1 MRRFYKRI
9 VIISALLVIAIS
21 SLTLTE
27 FKIGQFERGGNGLLG
42 LELGLD
48 LQGGSHLVY
57 QAVDSETGEPIIPRQ
72 EQMDS
77 LKQSIERR
85 VNASGL
91 GEPIIQLLG
100 DNRLLIQL
108 PGVRDTKRAKSLIG
122 ETAQLNYKERTLNVA
137 RKIPGIEPGSLL
149 NVSAIDLN
157 ETITDVTTN
166 QSTLSNTSSSPMP
179 ANLQPLPGLL
189 LEFSDEGAIAFSNLL
204 TRLETSILP
213 LEGTNDRYPSYL
225 TIQSD
230 NSTEMPL
237 QISYRPLLM
246 NPTTLEWM
254 TSNTAPLI
262 NKADSKNSFI
272 INLSVQYASK
282 DTDSIMESFT
292 SEFGGS
298 PDTIQ
303 LGEIIGRVDQAI
315 PGGLTG
321 EDMDRAFPGQH
332 QTTNLPIINI
342 VFNDEGA
349 RKFGEITTKLA
360 NTPDLLVIELDGQE
374 LIASRV
380 INPITNG
387 AAYIEGG
394 DFTYER
400 VQDLALLLES
410 GRLPL
415 PINLIQERTVDAIL
429 GSDSLKRSLVAGLI
443 GLGLILLFMILYY
456 RMSGVIA
463 AIALIIYATLLLG
476 IFKLLPVTLTLS
488 GIAAAILSIG
498 MAVDANI
505 LIFERM
511 KEELRYGRTVPT
523 AINIGFNRAWSAIRD
538 SNISTLIT
546 CGVLFWFADTLG
558 ASIVKGFAIT
568 LAIGVLISMFSAI
581 TVTKTILQL
590 LGMGILGKKPMIFTP
605 FSPKS
610 INTFSKVKNPIFFG
624 SEGEIQIFIDSF
636 YVF

>member
-9 VIISALLVIAIS
+9 AIISALLVIAIS

-85 VNASGL
+85 VHASGL

-610 INTFSKVKNPIFFG
+610 INQKNNK
-624 SEGEIQIFIDSF
+624 E
-636 YVF
+636 

>member
-1 MRRFYKRI
+1 MTLRRFYKRI
-9 VIISALLVIAIS
+9 AIISALLVIAIS

-298 PDTIQ
+298 PETIQ

-610 INTFSKVKNPIFFG
+610 INQKNNK
-624 SEGEIQIFIDSF
+624 E
-636 YVF
+636 

>member
-1 MRRFYKRI
+1 
-9 VIISALLVIAIS
+9 
-21 SLTLTE
+21 
-27 FKIGQFERGGNGLLG
+27 
-42 LELGLD
+42 
-48 LQGGSHLVY
+48 
-57 QAVDSETGEPIIPRQ
+57 
-72 EQMDS
+72 
-77 LKQSIERR
+77 
-85 VNASGL
+85 
-91 GEPIIQLLG
+91 
-100 DNRLLIQL
+100 
-108 PGVRDTKRAKSLIG
+108 
-122 ETAQLNYKERTLNVA
+122 
-137 RKIPGIEPGSLL
+137 
-149 NVSAIDLN
+149 
-157 ETITDVTTN
+157 
-166 QSTLSNTSSSPMP
+166 MP

-610 INTFSKVKNPIFFG
+610 INQKNNK
-624 SEGEIQIFIDSF
+624 E
-636 YVF
+636 

>member
-9 VIISALLVIAIS
+9 AIISALLVIAIS

-463 AIALIIYATLLLG
+463 AIALIIYAILLL
-476 IFKLLPVTLTLS
+476 
-488 GIAAAILSIG
+488 
-498 MAVDANI
+498 
-505 LIFERM
+505 
-511 KEELRYGRTVPT
+511 
-523 AINIGFNRAWSAIRD
+523 
-538 SNISTLIT
+538 
-546 CGVLFWFADTLG
+546 
-558 ASIVKGFAIT
+558 
-568 LAIGVLISMFSAI
+568 
-581 TVTKTILQL
+581 
-590 LGMGILGKKPMIFTP
+590 
-605 FSPKS
+605 
-610 INTFSKVKNPIFFG
+610 
-624 SEGEIQIFIDSF
+624 
-636 YVF
+636 

>member
-9 VIISALLVIAIS
+9 AIISTLLVIAIA
-21 SLTLTE
+21 SLILTE

-57 QAVDSETGEPIIPRQ
+57 QAVDSETGDPIIPRQ

-166 QSTLSNTSSSPMP
+166 QLTLSNTSSSSMP
-179 ANLQPLPGLL
+179 GDLQPLPGLL

-213 LEGTNDRYPSYL
+213 IEGTNDRYPSYL

-237 QISYRPLLM
+237 QIPYRPLLM
-246 NPTTLEWM
+246 NPTTLEWI

-282 DTDSIMESFT
+282 DIDSIMESFT

-476 IFKLLPVTLTLS
+476 MFKLLPVTLTLS

-610 INTFSKVKNPIFFG
+610 INQKNNK
-624 SEGEIQIFIDSF
+624 E
-636 YVF
+636 

>member
-1 MRRFYKRI
+1 MRRFYRRI
-9 VIISALLVIAIS
+9 AIISAFLIIAIT
-21 SLTLTE
+21 SLSLTE
-27 FKIGQFERGGNGLLG
+27 FKIGQFERGGNGILG

-57 QAVDSETGEPIIPRQ
+57 QAIDSETGEPVIPRQ

-100 DNRLLIQL
+100 ENRLLIQL

-122 ETAQLNYKERTLNVA
+122 ETAQLTYKERTLNVA
-137 RKIPGIEPGSLL
+137 RQIPGIEQDTLL
-149 NVSAIDLN
+149 SISVINLN
-157 ETITDVTTN
+157 ETITNVTTN
-166 QSTLSNTSSSPMP
+166 QSTVSNTTSTSMP
-179 ANLQPLPGLL
+179 VNLQPLPGLL
-189 LEFSDEGAIAFSNLL
+189 LEFTDDGANAFSNLL
-204 TRLETSILP
+204 KRLENSLLP
-213 LEGTNDRYPSYL
+213 VEGTNDRYPSYL

-237 QISYRPLLM
+237 QISYQPLLF
-246 NPTTLEWM
+246 NPTTLEWI

-262 NKADSKNSFI
+262 NKADTKNSFI
-272 INLSVQYASK
+272 VNISPQYTSENTA
-282 DTDSIMESFT
+282 SIMESFI
-292 SEFGGS
+292 SEYGG
-298 PDTIQ
+298 PPKTIQ
-303 LGEIIGRVDQAI
+303 LGEVIGRVDQPI

-321 EDMDRAFPGQH
+321 EDMERAFPGQH

-342 VFNDEGA
+342 VFNDTGA
-349 RKFGEITTKLA
+349 RKFGEVTTKLA

-394 DFTYER
+394 DFTYQR

-410 GRLPL
+410 GRLPM

-429 GSDSLKRSLVAGLI
+429 GSDSLQRSLVAGLI
-443 GLGLILLFMILYY
+443 GLALILFFMILYY
-456 RMSGVIA
+456 RMSGLIA
-463 AIALIIYATLLLG
+463 AISLIIYAVLLLA

-488 GIAAAILSIG
+488 GIAAAILSMG

-511 KEELRYGRTVPT
+511 KEELRYGRTVPA
-523 AINIGFNRAWSAIRD
+523 AINIGVNRAWPAIRD

-581 TVTKTILQL
+581 TVTKTILQIT
-590 LGMGILGKKPMIFTP
+590 GMGLLGKKPIIFTP
-605 FSPKS
+605 FSTKS
-610 INTFSKVKNPIFFG
+610 MNQTNNK
-624 SEGEIQIFIDSF
+624 E
-636 YVF
+636 

>member
-9 VIISALLVIAIS
+9 AIISALLVIAIS

-610 INTFSKVKNPIFFG
+610 INQKNNK
-624 SEGEIQIFIDSF
+624 E
-636 YVF
+636 

>member
-9 VIISALLVIAIS
+9 AIISALLVIAIS

-57 QAVDSETGEPIIPRQ
+57 QAVDSETGDPIIPRQ

-122 ETAQLNYKERTLNVA
+122 ETAQLNYKERTLKVA

-166 QSTLSNTSSSPMP
+166 QLTLSNTSSSSMP
-179 ANLQPLPGLL
+179 GDLQPLPGLL
-189 LEFSDEGAIAFSNLL
+189 LEFSDEGANAFSNLL

-213 LEGTNDRYPSYL
+213 IEGTNDRYPSYL

-610 INTFSKVKNPIFFG
+610 INQKNNK
-624 SEGEIQIFIDSF
+624 E
-636 YVF
+636 

>member
-9 VIISALLVIAIS
+9 AIISALLVIAIS

-157 ETITDVTTN
+157 ETITVVTTN
-166 QSTLSNTSSSPMP
+166 QLTLSNTSSSSMP
-179 ANLQPLPGLL
+179 GDLQPLPGLL
-189 LEFSDEGAIAFSNLL
+189 LEFSDEGANAFSNLL

-213 LEGTNDRYPSYL
+213 IEGTNDRYPSYL

-610 INTFSKVKNPIFFG
+610 INQKNNK
-624 SEGEIQIFIDSF
+624 E
-636 YVF
+636 

>member
-9 VIISALLVIAIS
+9 AIISALLVIAKS

-610 INTFSKVKNPIFFG
+610 INQKNNK
-624 SEGEIQIFIDSF
+624 E
-636 YVF
+636 

>member
-1 MRRFYKRI
+1 
-9 VIISALLVIAIS
+9 
-21 SLTLTE
+21 
-27 FKIGQFERGGNGLLG
+27 
-42 LELGLD
+42 
-48 LQGGSHLVY
+48 
-57 QAVDSETGEPIIPRQ
+57 
-72 EQMDS
+72 
-77 LKQSIERR
+77 
-85 VNASGL
+85 
-91 GEPIIQLLG
+91 
-100 DNRLLIQL
+100 
-108 PGVRDTKRAKSLIG
+108 
-122 ETAQLNYKERTLNVA
+122 
-137 RKIPGIEPGSLL
+137 
-149 NVSAIDLN
+149 
-157 ETITDVTTN
+157 
-166 QSTLSNTSSSPMP
+166 
-179 ANLQPLPGLL
+179 
-189 LEFSDEGAIAFSNLL
+189 
-204 TRLETSILP
+204 
-213 LEGTNDRYPSYL
+213 
-225 TIQSD
+225 
-230 NSTEMPL
+230 MPL

-610 INTFSKVKNPIFFG
+610 INQKNNK
-624 SEGEIQIFIDSF
+624 E
-636 YVF
+636 

>member
-9 VIISALLVIAIS
+9 AIISALLVIAIS

-189 LEFSDEGAIAFSNLL
+189 LEFSDEGANAFSNLL

-213 LEGTNDRYPSYL
+213 IEGTNDRYPSYL

-610 INTFSKVKNPIFFG
+610 INQKNNK
-624 SEGEIQIFIDSF
+624 E
-636 YVF
+636 

>member
-1 MRRFYKRI
+1 LRRFYKRI
-9 VIISALLVIAIS
+9 AIISALLVIAIS

-298 PDTIQ
+298 PETIQ

-610 INTFSKVKNPIFFG
+610 INQKNNK
-624 SEGEIQIFIDSF
+624 E
-636 YVF
+636 

>member
-9 VIISALLVIAIS
+9 AIISALLVIAIS

-463 AIALIIYATLLLG
+463 AIALIIYAILLLG

-610 INTFSKVKNPIFFG
+610 INQKNNK
-624 SEGEIQIFIDSF
+624 E
-636 YVF
+636 

>member
-1 MRRFYKRI
+1 M
-9 VIISALLVIAIS
+9 
-21 SLTLTE
+21 
-27 FKIGQFERGGNGLLG
+27 
-42 LELGLD
+42 
-48 LQGGSHLVY
+48 
-57 QAVDSETGEPIIPRQ
+57 
-72 EQMDS
+72 
-77 LKQSIERR
+77 
-85 VNASGL
+85 
-91 GEPIIQLLG
+91 
-100 DNRLLIQL
+100 
-108 PGVRDTKRAKSLIG
+108 
-122 ETAQLNYKERTLNVA
+122 
-137 RKIPGIEPGSLL
+137 
-149 NVSAIDLN
+149 
-157 ETITDVTTN
+157 
-166 QSTLSNTSSSPMP
+166 
-179 ANLQPLPGLL
+179 
-189 LEFSDEGAIAFSNLL
+189 
-204 TRLETSILP
+204 P

-610 INTFSKVKNPIFFG
+610 INQKNNK
-624 SEGEIQIFIDSF
+624 E
-636 YVF
+636 

>member
-1 MRRFYKRI
+1 LRRFYKRI
-9 VIISALLVIAIS
+9 ALIFTLLIIAIS
-21 SLTLTE
+21 SLTFTE
-27 FKIGQFERGGNGLLG
+27 FKIGQFERGGNGVLG

-57 QAVDSETGEPIIPRQ
+57 QAIDSETGEPVTPRQ

-108 PGVRDTKRAKSLIG
+108 PGIRDTKRAKALIG
-122 ETAQLNYKERTLNVA
+122 ETAQLTYKERTLNVA
-137 RKIPGIEPGSLL
+137 RKIPGIEQDTLL
-149 NVSAIDLN
+149 NVSVINLN

-166 QSTLSNTSSSPMP
+166 QSTISNTSSSPMP
-179 ANLQPLPGLL
+179 VNLQPIPGLL
-189 LEFSDEGAIAFSNLL
+189 LEFSDDGSDAFSNLL
-204 TRLETSILP
+204 KRLENSLTPI
-213 LEGTNDRYPSYL
+213 EGTSDRYPSYL

-237 QISYRPLLM
+237 QIPYHLLLM
-246 NPTTLEWM
+246 NPTTLEWI

-262 NKADSKNSFI
+262 NKGDTKNSFI
-272 INLSVQYASK
+272 VNVSPQYASK
-282 DTDSIMESFT
+282 DSDSIMKSFT
-292 SEFGGS
+292 SEYGG
-298 PDTIQ
+298 PPNTIQ

-321 EDMDRAFPGQH
+321 EDMERAFAGQH
-332 QTTNLPIINI
+332 QSTNMPIINI
-342 VFNDEGA
+342 VFNDTGA

-380 INPITNG
+380 ISPITNG
-387 AAYIEGG
+387 AAYIEGS
-394 DFTYER
+394 DFTIQR

-410 GRLPL
+410 GRLPI

-429 GSDSLKRSLVAGLI
+429 GSDSLQRSVVAGFI
-443 GLGLILLFMILYY
+443 GLALILLFMIIYY

-463 AIALIIYATLLLG
+463 AISLIIYAVLLLG

-523 AINIGFNRAWSAIRD
+523 AINIGFSRAWTAIRD

-568 LAIGVLISMFSAI
+568 LALGVLISMFSAI
-581 TVTKTILQL
+581 TITKTILQIIGMSL
-590 LGMGILGKKPMIFTP
+590 LGKNPMLFTP
-605 FSPKS
+605 FSTKS
-610 INTFSKVKNPIFFG
+610 MNQTNNK
-624 SEGEIQIFIDSF
+624 E
-636 YVF
+636 

>member
-9 VIISALLVIAIS
+9 VIISALLVIATS

-463 AIALIIYATLLLG
+463 AIALIIYAILLLG

-610 INTFSKVKNPIFFG
+610 INQKNNK
-624 SEGEIQIFIDSF
+624 E
-636 YVF
+636 

>member
-9 VIISALLVIAIS
+9 AIISALLVIAIS

-298 PDTIQ
+298 PETIQ

-610 INTFSKVKNPIFFG
+610 INQKNNK
-624 SEGEIQIFIDSF
+624 E
-636 YVF
+636 

>member
-9 VIISALLVIAIS
+9 AIISALLVIAIS

-48 LQGGSHLVY
+48 LQGGSHVVY

-610 INTFSKVKNPIFFG
+610 INQKNNK
-624 SEGEIQIFIDSF
+624 E
-636 YVF
+636 

>member
-9 VIISALLVIAIS
+9 AIISALLVIAIS

-57 QAVDSETGEPIIPRQ
+57 QAVDSETGDPIIPRQ

-610 INTFSKVKNPIFFG
+610 INQKNNK
-624 SEGEIQIFIDSF
+624 E
-636 YVF
+636 

>member
-9 VIISALLVIAIS
+9 AIISALLVIAIS

-166 QSTLSNTSSSPMP
+166 QLTLSNTSSSSMP
-179 ANLQPLPGLL
+179 GDLQPLPGLL
-189 LEFSDEGAIAFSNLL
+189 LEFSDEGANAFSNLL

-213 LEGTNDRYPSYL
+213 IEGTNDRYPSYL

-610 INTFSKVKNPIFFG
+610 INQKNNK
-624 SEGEIQIFIDSF
+624 E
-636 YVF
+636 

>member
-1 MRRFYKRI
+1 
-9 VIISALLVIAIS
+9 
-21 SLTLTE
+21 
-27 FKIGQFERGGNGLLG
+27 
-42 LELGLD
+42 
-48 LQGGSHLVY
+48 
-57 QAVDSETGEPIIPRQ
+57 
-72 EQMDS
+72 MDS

-149 NVSAIDLN
+149 NISAIDLN

-610 INTFSKVKNPIFFG
+610 INQKNNK
-624 SEGEIQIFIDSF
+624 E
-636 YVF
+636 

>member
-1 MRRFYKRI
+1 
-9 VIISALLVIAIS
+9 
-21 SLTLTE
+21 
-27 FKIGQFERGGNGLLG
+27 
-42 LELGLD
+42 
-48 LQGGSHLVY
+48 
-57 QAVDSETGEPIIPRQ
+57 
-72 EQMDS
+72 
-77 LKQSIERR
+77 
-85 VNASGL
+85 
-91 GEPIIQLLG
+91 
-100 DNRLLIQL
+100 
-108 PGVRDTKRAKSLIG
+108 
-122 ETAQLNYKERTLNVA
+122 
-137 RKIPGIEPGSLL
+137 
-149 NVSAIDLN
+149 
-157 ETITDVTTN
+157 
-166 QSTLSNTSSSPMP
+166 
-179 ANLQPLPGLL
+179 
-189 LEFSDEGAIAFSNLL
+189 
-204 TRLETSILP
+204 
-213 LEGTNDRYPSYL
+213 
-225 TIQSD
+225 
-230 NSTEMPL
+230 
-237 QISYRPLLM
+237 
-246 NPTTLEWM
+246 
-254 TSNTAPLI
+254 
-262 NKADSKNSFI
+262 
-272 INLSVQYASK
+272 
-282 DTDSIMESFT
+282 
-292 SEFGGS
+292 
-298 PDTIQ
+298 
-303 LGEIIGRVDQAI
+303 
-315 PGGLTG
+315 
-321 EDMDRAFPGQH
+321 MDRAFPGQH

-349 RKFGEITTKLA
+349 RKFREITTKLA

-610 INTFSKVKNPIFFG
+610 INQKNNK
-624 SEGEIQIFIDSF
+624 E
-636 YVF
+636 

>member
-9 VIISALLVIAIS
+9 AIISALLVIAIS

-57 QAVDSETGEPIIPRQ
+57 QAVDSETGDPIIPRQ

-166 QSTLSNTSSSPMP
+166 QLTLSNTSSSSMP
-179 ANLQPLPGLL
+179 GDLQPLPGLL
-189 LEFSDEGAIAFSNLL
+189 LEFSDEGANAFSNLL

-213 LEGTNDRYPSYL
+213 IEGTNDRYPSYL

-610 INTFSKVKNPIFFG
+610 INQKNNK
-624 SEGEIQIFIDSF
+624 E
-636 YVF
+636 

>member
-9 VIISALLVIAIS
+9 AIISALLVIAIS

-57 QAVDSETGEPIIPRQ
+57 QAVDSETGDPIIPRQ

-108 PGVRDTKRAKSLIG
+108 PGVRDTKRTKSLIG

-166 QSTLSNTSSSPMP
+166 QLTLSNTSSSSMP
-179 ANLQPLPGLL
+179 GDLQPLPGLL
-189 LEFSDEGAIAFSNLL
+189 LEFSDEGANAFSNLL

-213 LEGTNDRYPSYL
+213 IEGTNDRYPSYL

-610 INTFSKVKNPIFFG
+610 INQKNNK
-624 SEGEIQIFIDSF
+624 E
-636 YVF
+636 

>member
-610 INTFSKVKNPIFFG
+610 INQKNNK
-624 SEGEIQIFIDSF
+624 E
-636 YVF
+636 

>member
-1 MRRFYKRI
+1 M
-9 VIISALLVIAIS
+9 
-21 SLTLTE
+21 
-27 FKIGQFERGGNGLLG
+27 
-42 LELGLD
+42 
-48 LQGGSHLVY
+48 
-57 QAVDSETGEPIIPRQ
+57 P
-72 EQMDS
+72 
-77 LKQSIERR
+77 
-85 VNASGL
+85 
-91 GEPIIQLLG
+91 G
-100 DNRLLIQL
+100 D
-108 PGVRDTKRAKSLIG
+108 
-122 ETAQLNYKERTLNVA
+122 
-137 RKIPGIEPGSLL
+137 
-149 NVSAIDLN
+149 
-157 ETITDVTTN
+157 
-166 QSTLSNTSSSPMP
+166 
-179 ANLQPLPGLL
+179 LQPLPGLL
-189 LEFSDEGAIAFSNLL
+189 LEFSDEGANAFSNLL

-213 LEGTNDRYPSYL
+213 IEGTNDRYPSYL

-463 AIALIIYATLLLG
+463 ACLLYTS
-476 IFKLLPVTLTLS
+476 PS
-488 GIAAAILSIG
+488 
-498 MAVDANI
+498 
-505 LIFERM
+505 
-511 KEELRYGRTVPT
+511 P
-523 AINIGFNRAWSAIRD
+523 RD
-538 SNISTLIT
+538 
-546 CGVLFWFADTLG
+546 
-558 ASIVKGFAIT
+558 
-568 LAIGVLISMFSAI
+568 
-581 TVTKTILQL
+581 
-590 LGMGILGKKPMIFTP
+590 
-605 FSPKS
+605 
-610 INTFSKVKNPIFFG
+610 
-624 SEGEIQIFIDSF
+624 
-636 YVF
+636 

>member
-9 VIISALLVIAIS
+9 AIISALLVIAIS

-149 NVSAIDLN
+149 NISAIDLN

-610 INTFSKVKNPIFFG
+610 INQKNNK
-624 SEGEIQIFIDSF
+624 E
-636 YVF
+636 

>member
-9 VIISALLVIAIS
+9 ALIFTLLIIAIS
-21 SLTLTE
+21 SLTFTE
-27 FKIGQFERGGNGLLG
+27 FKIGQFERGGNGVLG

-57 QAVDSETGEPIIPRQ
+57 QAIDSETGEPVTPRQ

-108 PGVRDTKRAKSLIG
+108 PGIRDTKRAKALIG
-122 ETAQLNYKERTLNVA
+122 ETAQLTYKERTLNVA
-137 RKIPGIEPGSLL
+137 RKIPGIEQDTLL
-149 NVSAIDLN
+149 NVSVINLN

-166 QSTLSNTSSSPMP
+166 QSTISNTSSSPMP
-179 ANLQPLPGLL
+179 VNLQPIPGLL
-189 LEFSDEGAIAFSNLL
+189 LEFSDDGSDAFSNLL
-204 TRLETSILP
+204 KRLENSLTPI
-213 LEGTNDRYPSYL
+213 EGTSDRYPSYL

-237 QISYRPLLM
+237 QIPYHLLLM
-246 NPTTLEWM
+246 NPTTLEWI

-262 NKADSKNSFI
+262 NKGDAKNSFI
-272 INLSVQYASK
+272 VNVSPQYASK
-282 DTDSIMESFT
+282 DSDSIMKSFT
-292 SEFGGS
+292 SEYGG
-298 PDTIQ
+298 PPNTIQ

-321 EDMDRAFPGQH
+321 EDMERAFAGQH
-332 QTTNLPIINI
+332 QSTNMPIINI
-342 VFNDEGA
+342 VFNDTGA

-380 INPITNG
+380 ISPITNG
-387 AAYIEGG
+387 AAYIEGS
-394 DFTYER
+394 DFTIQR

-410 GRLPL
+410 GRLPI

-429 GSDSLKRSLVAGLI
+429 GSDSLQRSVVAGFI
-443 GLGLILLFMILYY
+443 GLALILLFMIIYY

-463 AIALIIYATLLLG
+463 AISLIIYSVLLLG

-523 AINIGFNRAWSAIRD
+523 AINIGFSRAWTAIRD

-568 LAIGVLISMFSAI
+568 LALGVLISMFSAI
-581 TVTKTILQL
+581 TITKTILQIIGMSL
-590 LGMGILGKKPMIFTP
+590 LGKNPMLFTP
-605 FSPKS
+605 FSTKS
-610 INTFSKVKNPIFFG
+610 MNQTNNK
-624 SEGEIQIFIDSF
+624 E
-636 YVF
+636 

>member
-9 VIISALLVIAIS
+9 AIISALLVIAIS

-57 QAVDSETGEPIIPRQ
+57 QAVDSETGDPIIPRQ

-149 NVSAIDLN
+149 NISAIDLN

-610 INTFSKVKNPIFFG
+610 INQKNNK
-624 SEGEIQIFIDSF
+624 E
-636 YVF
+636 

>member
-463 AIALIIYATLLLG
+463 AIALIIYAILLLG

-610 INTFSKVKNPIFFG
+610 INQKNNK
-624 SEGEIQIFIDSF
+624 E
-636 YVF
+636 

>member
-9 VIISALLVIAIS
+9 AIISALLVIAIS

-189 LEFSDEGAIAFSNLL
+189 LEFSDEGTIAFSNLL

-213 LEGTNDRYPSYL
+213 IEGTNDRYPSYL

-610 INTFSKVKNPIFFG
+610 INQKNNK
-624 SEGEIQIFIDSF
+624 E
-636 YVF
+636 

>member
-9 VIISALLVIAIS
+9 ALIFTLLIIAIS
-21 SLTLTE
+21 SLTFTE
-27 FKIGQFERGGNGLLG
+27 FKIGQFERGGNGVLG

-57 QAVDSETGEPIIPRQ
+57 QAIDSETGEPVTPRQ

-108 PGVRDTKRAKSLIG
+108 PGIRDTKRAKALIG
-122 ETAQLNYKERTLNVA
+122 ETAQLTYKERTLNVA
-137 RKIPGIEPGSLL
+137 RKIPGIEQDTLL
-149 NVSAIDLN
+149 NVSVINLN

-166 QSTLSNTSSSPMP
+166 QSTISNTSSSPMP
-179 ANLQPLPGLL
+179 VNLQPIPGLL
-189 LEFSDEGAIAFSNLL
+189 LEFSDDGSDAFSNLL
-204 TRLETSILP
+204 KRLENSLTPI
-213 LEGTNDRYPSYL
+213 EGTSDRYPSYL

-237 QISYRPLLM
+237 QIPYHLLLM
-246 NPTTLEWM
+246 NPTTLEWI

-262 NKADSKNSFI
+262 NKGDAKNSFI
-272 INLSVQYASK
+272 VNVSPQYASK
-282 DTDSIMESFT
+282 DSDSIMKSFT
-292 SEFGGS
+292 SEYGG
-298 PDTIQ
+298 PPNTIQ

-321 EDMDRAFPGQH
+321 EDMERAFAGQH
-332 QTTNLPIINI
+332 QSTNMPIINI
-342 VFNDEGA
+342 VFNDTGA

-380 INPITNG
+380 ISPITNG
-387 AAYIEGG
+387 AAYIEGS
-394 DFTYER
+394 DFTIQR

-410 GRLPL
+410 GRLPI

-429 GSDSLKRSLVAGLI
+429 GSDSLQRSVVAGFI
-443 GLGLILLFMILYY
+443 GLALILLFMIIYY

-463 AIALIIYATLLLG
+463 AISLIIYSVLLLG

-523 AINIGFNRAWSAIRD
+523 AINIGFSRAWTAIRD

-568 LAIGVLISMFSAI
+568 LALGVLISMFSAI
-581 TVTKTILQL
+581 TITKTILQITGMSL
-590 LGMGILGKKPMIFTP
+590 LGKNPMLFTP
-605 FSPKS
+605 FSTKS
-610 INTFSKVKNPIFFG
+610 MNQTNNK
-624 SEGEIQIFIDSF
+624 E
-636 YVF
+636 

>member
-1 MRRFYKRI
+1 
-9 VIISALLVIAIS
+9 
-21 SLTLTE
+21 
-27 FKIGQFERGGNGLLG
+27 
-42 LELGLD
+42 
-48 LQGGSHLVY
+48 
-57 QAVDSETGEPIIPRQ
+57 
-72 EQMDS
+72 MDS

-610 INTFSKVKNPIFFG
+610 INQKNNK
-624 SEGEIQIFIDSF
+624 E
-636 YVF
+636 

>member
-1 MRRFYKRI
+1 MRPRRVGF
-9 VIISALLVIAIS
+9 
-21 SLTLTE
+21 
-27 FKIGQFERGGNGLLG
+27 GLG

-463 AIALIIYATLLLG
+463 AIALIIYAILLLG

-610 INTFSKVKNPIFFG
+610 INQKNNK
-624 SEGEIQIFIDSF
+624 E
-636 YVF
+636 

>member
-1 MRRFYKRI
+1 LRRFYKRI
-9 VIISALLVIAIS
+9 ALIFTLLIIAIS
-21 SLTLTE
+21 SLTLNE
-27 FKIGQFERGGNGLLG
+27 IKIGQFERGGNGVLG

-57 QAVDSETGEPIIPRQ
+57 QAIDSETGEPVTPRQ

-108 PGVRDTKRAKSLIG
+108 PGIRDTKRAKALIG
-122 ETAQLNYKERTLNVA
+122 ETAQLTYKERTLNVA
-137 RKIPGIEPGSLL
+137 RKIPGIEQDTLL
-149 NVSAIDLN
+149 NVSVINLN

-166 QSTLSNTSSSPMP
+166 QSTISNTSSSPMP
-179 ANLQPLPGLL
+179 VNLQPIPGLL
-189 LEFSDEGAIAFSNLL
+189 LEFSDDGSDAFSNLL
-204 TRLETSILP
+204 KRLENSLTPI
-213 LEGTNDRYPSYL
+213 EGTSDRYPSYL

-237 QISYRPLLM
+237 QIPYHLLLM
-246 NPTTLEWM
+246 NPTTLEWI

-262 NKADSKNSFI
+262 NKGDAKNSFI
-272 INLSVQYASK
+272 VNVSPQYASK
-282 DTDSIMESFT
+282 DSDSIMKSFT
-292 SEFGGS
+292 SEYGG
-298 PDTIQ
+298 PPNTIQ

-321 EDMDRAFPGQH
+321 EDMERAFAGQH
-332 QTTNLPIINI
+332 QSTNMPIINI
-342 VFNDEGA
+342 VFNDTGA

-380 INPITNG
+380 ISPITNG
-387 AAYIEGG
+387 AAYIEGS
-394 DFTYER
+394 DFTIQR

-410 GRLPL
+410 GRLPI

-429 GSDSLKRSLVAGLI
+429 GSDSLQRSLVAGFI
-443 GLGLILLFMILYY
+443 GLALILLFMIIYY

-463 AIALIIYATLLLG
+463 AISLIIYSVLLLG

-523 AINIGFNRAWSAIRD
+523 AINIGFSRAWTAIRD

-568 LAIGVLISMFSAI
+568 LALGVLISMFSAI
-581 TVTKTILQL
+581 TITKTILQII
-590 LGMGILGKKPMIFTP
+590 GMSMLGKNPMLFTP
-605 FSPKS
+605 FSTKS
-610 INTFSKVKNPIFFG
+610 MNQTNNK
-624 SEGEIQIFIDSF
+624 E
-636 YVF
+636 

>member
-1 MRRFYKRI
+1 LRRFYKRI
-9 VIISALLVIAIS
+9 AIISALLVIAIS

-57 QAVDSETGEPIIPRQ
+57 QAVDSETGDPIIPRQ

-166 QSTLSNTSSSPMP
+166 QLTLSNTSSSSMP
-179 ANLQPLPGLL
+179 GDLQPLPGLL
-189 LEFSDEGAIAFSNLL
+189 LEFSDEGANAFSNLL

-213 LEGTNDRYPSYL
+213 IEGTNDRYPSYL

-610 INTFSKVKNPIFFG
+610 INQKNNK
-624 SEGEIQIFIDSF
+624 E
-636 YVF
+636 